1 MMFIRMRWCSAVL
14 LLLQGWGWRRGRSSS
29 AVDALSFSCLK
40 FGSAVL
46 SERISVSNAL

>member
-1 MMFIRMRWCSAVL
+1 MFAFVGAVQGL
-14 LLLQGWGWRRGRSSS
+14 LLLQGWGCKDVVVLVQPWMRQ
-29 AVDALSFSCLK
+29 ACSCLK